1 MDRQDLRTRI
11 EQKYQTTNQQI
22 TIPTGL
28 LEMTVVED
36 SGLLLNQLKSTKL
49 LTFPYWATIWQ
60 AGIGLAHHLAT
71 VGNFSG
77 LSVLDLGC
85 GMGLAG
91 IAACQQGSRLC
102 FSDWIA
108 DALLFAQYNTLRNG
122 YDGTFVQMDW
132 SFSCLGHKFSAI
144 LASDVIYER
153 QNWEPMLSFVK
164 AHLVF
169 GGRVFFSEPARKN
182 ANDFPDYLIDRGF
195 QLSRY
200 CYPVEVDGRLSKISI
215 YEARYM

>member
-1 MDRQDLRTRI
+1 MYLQDLRMRV
-11 EQKYQTTNQQI
+11 EQKYQTTNQRV

-71 VGNFSG
+71 VGNFNG
-77 LSVLDLGC
+77 QSVLDLGC

-91 IAACQQGSRLC
+91 IAACQQGGRLC

-153 QNWEPMLSFVK
+153 QNWQPVLSFVK

-169 GGRVFFSEPARKN
+169 GGRVFFFRTGSEK
-182 ANDFPDYLIDRGF
+182 
-195 QLSRY
+195 
-200 CYPVEVDGRLSKISI
+200 CE
-215 YEARYM
+215 